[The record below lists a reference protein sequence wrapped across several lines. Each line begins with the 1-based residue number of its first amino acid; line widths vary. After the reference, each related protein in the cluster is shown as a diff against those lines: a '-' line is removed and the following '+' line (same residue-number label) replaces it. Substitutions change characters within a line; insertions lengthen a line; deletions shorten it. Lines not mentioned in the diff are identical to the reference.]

1 MNNFKRPYL
10 LFSPLIIISMLVIVD
25 AETIDLKGSVVDNH
39 YFPIKGVTVR
49 LQNAG
54 IALVTDTN
62 GMFHFLNSAIT
73 SPDMPHAQ
81 GNQPPVA
88 FSGKWV
94 NISLNSLSPVKIECI
109 TISGKQIISIL
120 DKTLNKGVYRFNT
133 ISPGPVSH
141 AQLMI
146 VNVTINSIRYSA
158 LTNPS
163 LDIMT
168 SKYHQKEPSRSNGW
182 PGKKQS
188 TAVDSIVLQKA
199 GSITKHI
206 AVTSYIDSLG
216 PVILMGQLTRLIQN
230 LMAGKPQTIVCYGTS
245 LTSDGAWVGH
255 LRDTLAYCF
264 PGLVTVI
271 NSGMNGRS
279 SWLGVSELKNMVIA
293 NSPHAVFI
301 EFAVNDAFE
310 GSFGGYDLYCT
321 LDQSR
326 DNLNKMIDTTL
337 AALPNC
343 EFIPMTM
350 NIPTGTAATMRTG
363 LENYYEA
370 YRQVARDRGLVYVDN
385 YQSWKTIYDANL
397 PLYMSYLGDAIH
409 PNSTGSLT
417 VTAPRIERT
426 VFEGQIQPY

>member
-10 LFSPLIIISMLVIVD
+10 LFSPLIIISMSIVAE
-25 AETIDLKGSVVDNH
+25 AETIDLKGSVVDNR
-39 YFPIKGVTVR
+39 YVPIKGVTVR
-49 LQNAG
+49 LQKAG
-54 IALVTDTN
+54 IELVTDTN
-62 GMFHFLNSAIT
+62 GIFHFLNSAIT

-81 GNQPPVA
+81 VNQPPVA

-94 NISLNSLSPVKIECI
+94 NISLNNPSPVKIGFF
-109 TISGKQIISIL
+109 TISGKEIITVI
-120 DKTLNKGVYRFNT
+120 DKTLNKGFHRFNT
-133 ISPGPVSH
+133 IPPGPVSH
-141 AQLMI
+141 SQLMI
-146 VNVTINSIRYSA
+146 VNVIINSISYSA

-163 LDIMT
+163 LDIIT
-168 SKYHQKEPSRSNGW
+168 STYHQKGPPRGNGW
-182 PGKKQS
+182 AGKKQL

-206 AVTSYIDSLG
+206 AVMSYIDSLG
-216 PVILMGQLTRLIQN
+216 PVILMGQPTRLIQN
-230 LMAGKPQTIVCYGTS
+230 LLAGRPQTIVCYGTS
-245 LTSDGAWVGH
+245 LTSDGAWVNH
-255 LRDTLAYCF
+255 LRDTLVQRF

-279 SWLGVSELKNMVIA
+279 SWLGISELNTMVIA
-293 NSPHAVFI
+293 HNPNAVFI
-301 EFAVNDAFE
+301 EFAVNDAYD

-326 DNLNKMIDTTL
+326 DNLNTMIDTTL

-350 NIPTGTAATMRTG
+350 NIPTGTAATMRAG

-397 PLYMSYLGDAIH
+397 TLYMSYLGDAIH
-409 PNSTGSLT
+409 PNSTGSLA